1 MVATTAVVE
10 EATKVEGEAT
20 KEVVVTK
27 EEGLEAMAVEEEDT
41 AVAKVRIEFSLL
53 MDSISYRLISQVAMV
68 EVATKQSLA

>member
-1 MVATTAVVE
+1 MVE

-27 EEGLEAMAVEEEDT
+27 EEALDT

-53 MDSISYRLISQVAMV
+53 MDSISYRLISQVVMV

>member
-1 MVATTAVVE
+1 MATTAVVE

-27 EEGLEAMAVEEEDT
+27 EEALEAMAVEEEDT